1 MRSNYVKTVFFK
13 EIKDAFRDRKTI
25 ATTLLLPLVLYPL
38 MFFLMD
44 RGFGDLVSAGEGD
57 TVVAVMGSE
66 RGRDILALNPGIQI
80 RDSGDALAALESG
93 EVAAVLQVTELPGG
107 KLDIQIVYDDKR
119 TSSTASVNPIADAIN
134 QYNQNAVDAWLAE
147 RGTDMQTLSPAAF
160 EPVTLAATTGQTD
173 GGNAG
178 MMLSM
183 MAPMLLVMLLAVGG
197 MATASDLFAGEKER
211 RTMEPLLCT
220 RAGRTSILT
229 GKLFAVTAF
238 ALLNVTAA
246 VAGLTLSYV
255 LSPNLFRV
263 AGETAETAAL
273 TLPVPA
279 ALLTVLLVLIMAL
292 VFSGLHVVIAA
303 YARTTKEA
311 ATYGSFVMLF
321 SFLPMFST
329 MMMGA
334 GDVGD
339 WMMFVPVLNV
349 IGSLKMLLGG
359 VSNHLFLLVSIA
371 VSAVFLAAVM
381 AAARWLFHKETIM
394 LTQN

>member
-119 TSSTASVNPIADAIN
+119 TNSAASVNPIADAIN
-134 QYNQNAVDAWLAE
+134 QYNQDAVDAWLAE
-147 RGTDMQTLSPAAF
+147 RGTDMATLSPAAF
-160 EPVTLAATTGQTD
+160 EPVTLAAVTGQTD

-197 MATASDLFAGEKER
+197 MASASDLFAGEKER

-229 GKLFAVTAF
+229 GKLFAVTVF
-238 ALLNVTAA
+238 AMLNVAAA
-246 VAGLTLSYV
+246 VAGLALSYV
-255 LSPNLFRV
+255 LSPNFFRM
-263 AGETAETAAL
+263 ADEAAETAAL

-292 VFSGLHVVIAA
+292 VFSGVHVVIAA

-329 MMMGA
+329 MMMGPS
-334 GDVGD
+334 DVGD
-339 WMMFVPVLNV
+339 WMMFVPILNV

-381 AAARWLFHKETIM
+381 ALARWLFHKETIM

>member
-44 RGFGDLVSAGEGD
+44 RAFGDMVSAGEGD
-57 TVVAVMGSE
+57 TAVAVMGSA
-66 RGRDILALNPGIQI
+66 RGQDILALNPGIQI
-80 RDSGDALAALESG
+80 RDTGDALAALESG
-93 EVAAVLQVTELPGG
+93 EVAAVLQVTELPGD
-107 KLDIQIVYDDKR
+107 KLDIKIVYDDKR
-119 TSSTASVNPIADAIN
+119 TNSTASVNPIAEAIN
-134 QYNQNAVDAWLAE
+134 RYNQNAVDAWLAE
-147 RGTDMQTLSPAAF
+147 RGTDMATLSPAAF
-160 EPVTLAATTGQTD
+160 EPVTLAAATGRTD

-183 MAPMLLVMLLAVGG
+183 MAPMMLVMLLAVGG

-238 ALLNVTAA
+238 AMLNVAA
-246 VAGLTLSYV
+246 TVAGLTLSYV
-255 LSPNLFRV
+255 LSPNFFRM
-263 AGETAETAAL
+263 ADEAAETVAL

-339 WMMFVPVLNV
+339 WMMFVPLLNV

-381 AAARWLFHKETIM
+381 TVARWLFHKETIM